1 MVTERLRQHLRGKSH
16 QHLISC
22 EQHGRVSAR
31 QSQTEAVVNR
41 VIQMTRES
49 QCLHLKVTIGF
60 DVIHKR
66 SGPAK
71 AKLQSIGLQLARP
84 L

>member
-60 DVIHKR
+60 DATGPPSVAAREHWKR
-66 SGPAK
+66 
-71 AKLQSIGLQLARP
+71 R
-84 L
+84 